1 MAAGRDP
8 GGGRSRQRPLG
19 RRVQSVA
26 VARRRGRRHPA
37 PVAGRRARSI
47 FERQI
52 SGTDLVLQAPLTL
65 GMGYGISSPEMPI
78 GPNERTCFWGG
89 WGGSIVVNDLE
100 NRLTVAYVMNRMGEG
115 TTGDDR
121 GIGIAVRRLR
131 RGGRGATRLT
141 ARCTAWVTGGRT
153 SVARRDRRRGR
164 AGRAHLRAGAAVQGA
179 VGFGANLVAAPLLVL
194 LDDGFVPGPVIVA
207 SGVLNLLVT
216 WRSGRGAVDPTVNM
230 AIAGQVVGVARWPA
244 RSSPRCRPTRCR
256 SCSRCWCCSPSR

>member
-1 MAAGRDP
+1 MARA
-8 GGGRSRQRPLG
+8 
-19 RRVQSVA
+19 QSV
-26 VARRRGRRHPA
+26 VSHGGEVDGIRLLSPA
-37 PVAGRRARSI
+37 GVEAI

-121 GIGIAVRRLR
+121 GIGILFATYGVGRRRPRL
-131 RGGRGATRLT
+131 TRLT
-141 ARCTAWVTGGRT
+141 AGTGGALASPAVT
-153 SVARRDRRRGR
+153 VTEAVLAALIFG
-164 AGRAHLRAGAAVQGA
+164 LGAAVQGA

-194 LDDGFVPGPVIVA
+194 LGEGFVPGPVIVA
-207 SGVLNLLVT
+207 SGVLNLL
-216 WRSGRGAVDPTVNM
+216 RGLA
-230 AIAGQVVGVARWPA
+230 QR
-244 RSSPRCRPTRCR
+244 RR
-256 SCSRCWCCSPSR
+256 